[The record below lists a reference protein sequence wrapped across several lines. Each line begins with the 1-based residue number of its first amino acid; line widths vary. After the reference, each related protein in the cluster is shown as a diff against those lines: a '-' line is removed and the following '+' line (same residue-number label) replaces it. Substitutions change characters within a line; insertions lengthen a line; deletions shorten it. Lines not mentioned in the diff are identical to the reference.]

1 MKIDKLFYRET
12 YLGKS
17 VNRGNESEIAI
28 IKKIAQSDDDRPV
41 LMLNLNK
48 YKAEAN
54 FPDGQLYRN
63 YMAVL
68 GDLLPTVGGRII
80 WRSTSYGRP
89 IGEQDIDEVL
99 AAWYPSHQAFLDLSS
114 VSGSDENFRLRKL
127 SVKSSVIHRC
137 DGEAFL

>member
-1 MKIDKLFYRET
+1 M
-12 YLGKS
+12 GKS

-28 IKKIAQSDDDRPV
+28 IKEIAQSDDDCSV

-48 YKAEAN
+48 YNVEADY
-54 FPDGQLYRN
+54 PEGQLYRD
-63 YMAVL
+63 YMSVL
-68 GDLLPTVGGRII
+68 GDLLPRVGGRIT

-99 AAWYPSHQAFLDLSS
+99 AVWYPSHQAFLDLSS

-127 SVKSSVIHRC
+127 CVKSSVIHRC
-137 DGEAFL
+137 DGDAFL